1 MTVQTCKSIY
11 DLAQQTGVSV
21 GTVSRVLNQR
31 GRVAQSTRQR
41 VLEAARAANFKP
53 RMSARSLTVAVVTD
67 RVGAMPYGGYV
78 SHLISPM
85 VEALS
90 EHDVSVELYTEHNA
104 ANLGNRFVDGVL
116 AMAWSDRTI
125 DKLREQLGKVPVVF
139 MSRFDLTDFSVVGT
153 DQKKGTMQVVEHLLN
168 HGHKEIAL
176 VADSSTWG
184 FQQRIAGAREAM
196 IQAGIDPDSNLQIN
210 LPSDEHETLADQL
223 SRAVSHRPTALF
235 LASEDLLYQASHHI
249 QNTLGLQIGKDI
261 SVVGMEL
268 PEISA
273 YMTPPQ
279 TALRQPLRQM
289 ATQAVGLLMEHITQ
303 GQFKPRQILLDS
315 HLIQR
320 QSVCQLD

>member
-1 MTVQTCKSIY
+1 MTSQTCNSIY
-11 DLAQQTGVSV
+11 DLAEQTGVSV

-31 GRVAQSTRQR
+31 GRVAAATRQR

-53 RMSARSLTVAVVTD
+53 RMSARNLTVAVVTD

-78 SHLISPM
+78 SHLMSPM
-85 VEALS
+85 VEALA

-125 DKLREQLGKVPVVF
+125 EKLHEQLGKVPVVF
-139 MSRFDLTDFSVVGT
+139 INRLDLTEFSVVGT
-153 DQKKGTMQVVEHLLN
+153 DQKAGAATVGEHLLS
-168 HGHKEIAL
+168 HGHRDICIA
-176 VADSSTWG
+176 ADARSWG
-184 FQQRIAGAREAM
+184 FNQRVAGLRDVM
-196 IQAGIDPDSNLQIN
+196 MQKGIDPDEHLHIS
-210 LPSDEHETLADQL
+210 LPIDEHESLGDQL
-223 SRAVSHRPTALF
+223 SRAASRKPSAMF
-235 LASEDLLYQASHHI
+235 LASEDIVFQATHHI
-249 QNTLGLQIGKDI
+249 QNTLGMTIGKDI

-279 TALRQPLRQM
+279 TSLRQPLRQI
-289 ATQAVGLLMEHITQ
+289 ATQAVTLLNQHIADNR
-303 GQFKPRQILLDS
+303 FKPQQVLLES

-320 QSVCQLD
+320 QSVCEM

>member
-1 MTVQTCKSIY
+1 MAIQSCKSIY

-31 GRVAQSTRQR
+31 GRVAESTRQR

-53 RMSARSLTVAVVTD
+53 RMSARNFTVAVVTD

-78 SHLISPM
+78 SHLMSPM
-85 VEALS
+85 IEALA

-116 AMAWSDRTI
+116 AMAWSDQTI
-125 DKLREQLGKVPVVF
+125 DKLHEQLGKVPVVF
-139 MSRFDLTDFSVVGT
+139 INRLDLTEFSVVGT
-153 DQKKGTMQVVEHLLN
+153 DQKAGAVSIGEHLLS
-168 HGHKEIAL
+168 HGHRDICI
-176 VADSSTWG
+176 VAESQTWG
-184 FQQRIAGAREAM
+184 FTQRVQGLESAMSKAGL
-196 IQAGIDPDSNLQIN
+196 DPDKHLTVN
-210 LPSDEHETLADQL
+210 LPSDQHETLADQL
-223 SRAVSHRPTALF
+223 SRAVSHKPSALF
-235 LASEDLLYQASHHI
+235 LASEDLVFQATHHI
-249 QNTLGLQIGKDI
+249 QNTLGIQIGKDI

-279 TALRQPLRQM
+279 TTLRQPLRQI
-289 ATQAVGLLMEHITQ
+289 ATNAVNLLMQHISD
-303 GQFKPRQILLDS
+303 GQFKPQQVLLES

-320 QSVCQLD
+320 QSVCEL